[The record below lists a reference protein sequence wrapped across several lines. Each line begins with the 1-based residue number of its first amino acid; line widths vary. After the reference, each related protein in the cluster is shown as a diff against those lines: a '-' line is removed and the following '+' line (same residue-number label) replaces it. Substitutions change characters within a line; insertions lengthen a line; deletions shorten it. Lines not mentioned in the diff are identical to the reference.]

1 MPPEGMPSLQG
12 TIPAGMPS
20 HAVCVTGL
28 QRSFPEIS
36 GNIRRSLEE
45 LYDARAQLATTVA
58 FFGVRP
64 ANDSWHEVREALPP
78 LTNETLQRP
87 CGAKSPAWFSVYA
100 RSHSARVGFQRAFV
114 MSLCDMAICL
124 RELVEVHEA
133 HAMGGRRF
141 LTLARLRLDLA
152 WEVPLRMPN
161 GGLLPHA
168 VYVPRMNAKAG
179 INDKWALGH
188 RLPMGVYLA
197 RVEAF
202 AVANRLHD
210 RSSAAIS
217 ANSRLLHP
225 SRAKGDAIV
234 DVACI
239 GQPNSGQPHNSG
251 LTECRPQF
259 DEHTAWQGSAIVPHD
274 HQRGKPYANSDAH
287 SRVVLAAEHD
297 PVERIHDPL
306 LGVEVLAA
314 VQHAAPPSPRTKW
327 TKTTTG
333 SGTTSLSSQHELMR
347 HFVLTSEGFLQW
359 ALWRQNV
366 SVVHVQSWM
375 FCKYKD
381 ALQANSTPRTCV
393 PRMRKREPCQSLICT
408 GGAVDCVC
416 RKDALCMTYDKKK
429 QKNATSWYCADV
441 TGDQL
446 DNGGGLY

>member
-1 MPPEGMPSLQG
+1 MAPSDARTMSLQG
-12 TIPAGMPS
+12 KMPS

-124 RELVEVHEA
+124 RELVEVYEA
-133 HAMGGRRF
+133 HSMGGRRF

-152 WEVPLRMPN
+152 WEAPLRMPK

-188 RLPMGVYLA
+188 RRPMGVYLA

-239 GQPNSGQPHNSG
+239 GQPNSGQPQNSG

-274 HQRGKPYANSDAH
+274 HQRGKPYAH
-287 SRVVLAAEHD
+287 SVEVAAED
-297 PVERIHDPL
+297 E
-306 LGVEVLAA
+306 
-314 VQHAAPPSPRTKW
+314 HAQDDAPPFPRTMRP
-327 TKTTTG
+327 TAG
-333 SGTTSLSSQHELMR
+333 SGTTSFSSQHELAR

-359 ALWRQNV
+359 ALWRQNI

-416 RKDALCMTYDKKK
+416 RKDAVCTTYDKKK
-429 QKNATSWYCADV
+429 QKNATSWYCTDV

-446 DNGGGLY
+446 DNGGELY